1 MRSQILLCALV
12 GATALAG
19 CGSKNEV
26 SEDILGAAV
35 SKYLD
40 QTGNLCLGVTSWPV
54 DVTPGDID
62 LANRT
67 PSAGPAGKMRALE
80 SLGLVSAVDT
90 EVVREGWGGAVRR
103 YQVRRYKLSD
113 AAKPY
118 IRSWEIASF
127 NPDGGPQTR
136 TLTDLCWSKRVL
148 DKINGWE
155 GPHRDTDFKVV
166 VATYTYKLAQSAA
179 WANDA
184 KIQAAFVGIKIAMDG
199 AGKKQDFVSLNWTAD
214 GWKAQGTN

>member
-1 MRSQILLCALV
+1 
-12 GATALAG
+12 
-19 CGSKNEV
+19 
-26 SEDILGAAV
+26 
-35 SKYLD
+35 
-40 QTGNLCLGVTSWPV
+40 
-54 DVTPGDID
+54 
-62 LANRT
+62 
-67 PSAGPAGKMRALE
+67 MRALE
-80 SLGLVSAVDT
+80 SLGLVSAADT

-166 VATYTYKLAQSAA
+166 VATYTYKLAQPAA

-184 KIQAAFVGIKIAMDG
+184 KLQAAFVGIKIAMDG
-199 AGKKQDFVSLNWTAD
+199 AGKKQDFVSLNRTAD